1 MMGFRICY
9 PQIWHFGILSY
20 SYFKLKDSEK
30 QWGQEGL
37 PDLHFALEADHKM
50 LRRAIPRGKR
60 YLYLPRGRDAK
71 GTGLAT
77 SFTTPSARTLLSC
90 NNFLGPSESES
101 CSVVSDSK
109 TPRTIQSMEFSS
121 QNTGM
126 GSLSLLQGIFPT
138 QGLNPGIPHCRWI
151 LYQLRH
157 QGSLQS

>member
-1 MMGFRICY
+1 MMGFRTCY

-109 TPRTIQSMEFSS
+109 TRILQARTLEWVAFPFSRASS
-121 QNTGM
+121 Q
-126 GSLSLLQGIFPT
+126 P
-138 QGLNPGIPHCRWI
+138 RD
-151 LYQLRH
+151 
-157 QGSLQS
+157 